1 MGKGQ
6 TTNPVNNM
14 YWSDNILSEFLNEDG
29 FSRMLPY
36 LANVDSQRTS
46 QVLHGLEIYKSQASV
61 GETLLDPISNTLA
74 TALTRP
80 LALILNEF
88 GAIPFHDRPNMVFP
102 YYLMNPEQKMF
113 IRKCME
119 QTGEWRVC
127 NEAIVF
133 HRPRLQLH
141 VDPTT
146 VLTTSCKAIMTTESN
161 HNTNIRLRLCNIV
174 LQRVQ
179 CHFQIDAKLQRV
191 VNEYVQNMQVSGEV
205 SSPKPSDNVGET
217 PVQPDNTLKEIP

>member
-102 YYLMNPEQKMF
+102 YYLMNPDQKMF

-119 QTGEWRVC
+119 QTGVWRVC

-217 PVQPDNTLKEIP
+217 PVQADNTLKEIS